1 LHEQNYQD
9 VTVDTNCPL
18 NLVIITINRRLFYL
32 ELNSTYSIH
41 TEYMIFYRR
50 IGNIGNIPPNMLD
63 FGISRQ
69 SIAERVIQQQQELL
83 KNISI
88 SNLTPPF
95 TPLNIYDTDLMVKQE
110 QERKILARA
119 NKIED
124 FDNIGFS
131 NF

>member
-1 LHEQNYQD
+1 
-9 VTVDTNCPL
+9 
-18 NLVIITINRRLFYL
+18 
-32 ELNSTYSIH
+32 
-41 TEYMIFYRR
+41 MIFYRR
-50 IGNIGNIPPNMLD
+50 IANIGNIPPNILD

-95 TPLNIYDTDLMVKQE
+95 TSLNTYDIDLMVKEE
-110 QERKILARA
+110 QERKIFARA
-119 NKIED
+119 NKVED
-124 FDNIGFS
+124 FDSIGFT

>member
-1 LHEQNYQD
+1 M
-9 VTVDTNCPL
+9 V
-18 NLVIITINRRLFYL
+18 FYK
-32 ELNSTYSIH
+32 
-41 TEYMIFYRR
+41 R

-88 SNLTPPF
+88 SNLSPPF
-95 TPLNIYDTDLMVKQE
+95 TSLNTYDTDLMLKEE

-119 NKIED
+119 NKVED
-124 FDNIGFS
+124 LYSIGFT

>member
-1 LHEQNYQD
+1 
-9 VTVDTNCPL
+9 
-18 NLVIITINRRLFYL
+18 
-32 ELNSTYSIH
+32 
-41 TEYMIFYRR
+41 MIFYRR
-50 IGNIGNIPPNMLD
+50 MGNMGNIPPNMID

-69 SIAERVIQQQQELL
+69 SIAERVIQRQQELL

-95 TPLNIYDTDLMVKQE
+95 TSLNIYDTDLIVKEE
-110 QERKILARA
+110 QERKILSRS

-124 FDNIGFS
+124 FGSIGFG

>member
-1 LHEQNYQD
+1 
-9 VTVDTNCPL
+9 
-18 NLVIITINRRLFYL
+18 
-32 ELNSTYSIH
+32 
-41 TEYMIFYRR
+41 MIFYRR
-50 IGNIGNIPPNMLD
+50 IANIGNIPPNILD

-95 TPLNIYDTDLMVKQE
+95 TSLNIYDTDLMVKEE

-119 NKIED
+119 NKVED
-124 FDNIGFS
+124 FDNIEFS